1 MSNWISENIGNIIAI
16 VILAAVIA
24 AIVIHLIKQKKRGK
38 SSCGCSCGSCPMK
51 PPAHPNSCRANL
63 KQKTNNVRPRRISS
77 ALPILCFG
85 AIYCN

>member
-38 SSCGCSCGSCPMK
+38 SSCGCGCGSCPMK
-51 PPAHPNSCRANL
+51 NSCHSN
-63 KQKTNNVRPRRISS
+63 SCS
-77 ALPILCFG
+77 AK
-85 AIYCN
+85 